1 MRPFVFPMP
10 PKTPNG
16 QVDAASAEALVWG
29 FSLED
34 SAARRLYVKQ
44 DGHRTV
50 NIRVL
55 TIRGQ
60 RYLPQLKEDL
70 ELLQQVPETYERNK
84 TK

>member
-1 MRPFVFPMP
+1 MR
-10 PKTPNG
+10 
-16 QVDAASAEALVWG
+16 ASILTD
-29 FSLED
+29 LERKQ
-34 SAARRLYVKQ
+34 ARLYVKQ

-60 RYLPQLKEDL
+60 RYLPKLKEDL
-70 ELLQQVPETYERNK
+70 DLLQQVLDTYERNK

>member
-1 MRPFVFPMP
+1 MR
-10 PKTPNG
+10 
-16 QVDAASAEALVWG
+16 ASILTE
-29 FSLED
+29 LERKQ
-34 SAARRLYVKQ
+34 AKLYVKQ

-60 RYLPQLKEDL
+60 RYLPKLKEDL
-70 ELLQQVPETYERNK
+70 ELLQQVLDTHERNK